1 MRRRIAPI
9 VLLTALA
16 GACGSGD
23 DPGAGKAESPS
34 EATAPAAPSAKAS
47 DTDGPAS
54 TTSETVRAIPALPI
68 SPAAQQPAEPGSAAA
83 PVDPRA
89 ERLAAIESE
98 YDAARNAF
106 FAAYR
111 AAFEGKDNPTL
122 EDLQAFQAANPEPE
136 LAPYVA
142 RAKALLDEDAT
153 DVTALRAIPVADR
166 ELAVARHDR
175 AVGRGAR
182 AAPRAATG
190 ARRALRPLGAPGRVG
205 VRRTPARGVA
215 ACRRARSRLH
225 GARRRP
231 EAGHRARSQPRRGE
245 RRRPRGLDELPRR
258 RTRRCVA
265 KARARR
271 ARTQDRE
278 ALRARRRRVRRR
290 QGRRGAPS
298 ARRRSG
304 ARAGAEL
311 FETRNLAVGKP
322 APEIEG
328 QDLDGVA
335 FKLSDYRGKVVLLD
349 FWGHW

>member
-23 DPGAGKAESPS
+23 DPGAGKTESPS
-34 EATAPAAPSAKAS
+34 EATAPAAPSAKAP

-54 TTSETVRAIPALPI
+54 TTSETVRAIPAVPI
-68 SPAAQQPAEPGSAAA
+68 SPAAQQPAEPGNAAA

-153 DVTALRAIPVADR
+153 DVTALRAIQWLIENSPSPDTTAPWVAVLAQHHAQR
-166 ELAVARHDR
+166 PELAELCDLLVRQGEVAFVERLLAESPHVDVRGR
-175 AVGRGAR
+175 ACMALADGLKQDIELARNLAEANEGDLEGWTSFLGAER
-182 AAPRAATG
+182 VA
-190 ARRALRPLGAPGRVG
+190 ALRKLEPGELERKIEKLYERVVAEFADIKVGAG
-205 VRRTPARGVA
+205 T
-215 ACRRARSRLH
+215 
-225 GARRRP
+225 
-231 EAGHRARSQPRRGE
+231 
-245 RRRPRGLDELPRR
+245 
-258 RTRRCVA
+258 
-265 KARARR
+265 K
-271 ARTQDRE
+271 RE
-278 ALRARRRRVRRR
+278 TTL
-290 QGRRGAPS
+290 
-298 ARRRSG
+298 G